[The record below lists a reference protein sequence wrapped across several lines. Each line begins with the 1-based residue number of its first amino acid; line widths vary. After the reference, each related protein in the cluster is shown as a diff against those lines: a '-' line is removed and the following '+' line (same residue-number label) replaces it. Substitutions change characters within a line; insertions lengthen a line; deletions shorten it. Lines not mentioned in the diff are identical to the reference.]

1 MTLSAKQG
9 KTWLCPRCSHRN
21 EWRGTSRKCQ
31 GCGKMTRR
39 KKRVP
44 VHARTLRDD
53 SYERYVEV
61 NKAIHGAIV
70 QSLGFSAQDCGCC
83 GRHKPEHGKHQREHD
98 HRSGLPRG
106 LACYRCNHQ
115 LLRNHTLETARMI
128 VAYFER
134 VEEYYRA
141 MGTEPNRLD

>member
-1 MTLSAKQG
+1 
-9 KTWLCPRCSHRN
+9 
-21 EWRGTSRKCQ
+21 
-31 GCGKMTRR
+31 MTRR

-44 VHARTLRDD
+44 PHARTLRDD
-53 SYERYVEV
+53 SYLDYVMA
-61 NKAIHGAIV
+61 NSAIHGPFP
-70 QSLGFSAQDCGCC
+70 SRDPESCGCC

-134 VEEYYRA
+134 VEDYYRA